1 MAWLP
6 IHPTHAIERTRI
18 VIQFSQPIPQKMVSR
33 LGEQFDGLRL
43 DFGFGARIETQM
55 QSVTMNP
62 AGVEPVFSQRASGWQ
77 FVREQ
82 APGVILEAMILEPQG
97 FVYETAEYVRWALFW
112 DRLSRMTTEILEQL
126 QKDVG
131 VRSVALEYF
140 DRFYFD
146 GGITD
151 AVPSALVRP
160 ELISALPESA
170 CSGRELWHV
179 HRGWFEGEGAQR
191 YLVNQN
197 VDAQQAKTAE
207 DRDVRSAL
215 IYTKVERTAD
225 DIEIDLSHLG
235 ETLDAM
241 HDVSK
246 RVIQD
251 ALIEEMQLR
260 VGLDQ

>member
-1 MAWLP
+1 LAWLP
-6 IHPTHAIERTRI
+6 IHPTHAIERTRV
-18 VIQFSQPIPQKMVSR
+18 VIEFSQPIPQKMVSR
-33 LGEQFDGLRL
+33 LGEQFDGISH

-55 QSVTMNP
+55 QSVMMPP
-62 AGVEPVFSQRASGWQ
+62 AGAEPIFSQRANGWQ

-82 APGVILEAMILEPQG
+82 TPGAILEALILEPQG
-97 FVYETAEYVRWALFW
+97 FVYETAEYVRWALFS
-112 DRLSRMTTEILEQL
+112 DRLARMTTDLLQQL

-146 GGITD
+146 GGITS
-151 AVPSALVRP
+151 AVPSALVRT
-160 ELISALPESA
+160 ELISALPDSA

-179 HRGWFEGEGAQR
+179 HRGWFEGEGAHR

-197 VDAQQAKTAE
+197 VDAQQAKTAD

-215 IYTKVERTAD
+215 IYTKVERTSD
-225 DIEIDLSHLG
+225 GIEIDLSHLG
-235 ETLDAM
+235 ESLDAM

-246 RVIQD
+246 RVIRD